1 MIFVP
6 LPFVVTLLMVI
17 MLVAVVRRDD
27 ERPLNIPFLAL
38 IALTALQSF
47 LIGLRLGYGVEWP
60 RLVSPVIASVIPAFL
75 FQGALNLAGP
85 RRQASVASVAPH
97 ALAPAL
103 VIGAMLVLPAVLD
116 VAIISVF
123 VIYAILILSLLRT
136 GADSL
141 RLAALDGAG
150 AAHQALVLAATV
162 LLFSAAVDAFIS
174 FDVAYM
180 DARHLPAA
188 VTFGN
193 LATLLFLSLTAAAA
207 SRSRAPSSSHGE
219 TVAAQETHQAPD
231 DAPAE
236 TGDPETMAVIEA
248 LMTQKRVFLD
258 PDLNLDRLSRK
269 ALIPSRQISAAINR
283 TAGKNVSQYVNDFR
297 IAEACQRLAVG
308 GASVT
313 EVMFEAG
320 FQTKSNFNRE
330 FRRVTGTTPQEWRK
344 ARTRERPSAGD

>member
-6 LPFVVTLLMVI
+6 LPFVVTFLLVL

-60 RLVSPVIASVIPAFL
+60 RFVSPVIASVMPAVL
-75 FQGALNLAGP
+75 FHGALNLAGK
-85 RRQASVASVAPH
+85 RRQASVASLSPH

-103 VIGAMLVLPAVLD
+103 VVGAMLALPQAVD

-123 VIYAILILSLLRT
+123 VVYAILILRLLRA

-141 RLAALDGAG
+141 RLAALDGAE
-150 AAHQALVLAATV
+150 AAHRALILAATV
-162 LLFSAAVDAFIS
+162 LLFSAGVDAFIS

-180 DARHLPAA
+180 NARHLPLA
-188 VTFGN
+188 VSFGN

-207 SRSRAPSSSHGE
+207 SRSRAPADTQAE
-219 TVAAQETHQAPD
+219 PEEPAQQEMPQARD

-236 TGDPETMAVIEA
+236 AGDAETLTAVEA

-258 PDLNLDRLSRK
+258 PDLNLARLSRK

-283 TAGKNVSQYVNDFR
+283 STGKNVSQYVNDFR
-297 IAEACQRLAVG
+297 IAEACQRLTAG

-344 ARTRERPSAGD
+344 ARMQERP